1 MANRFLGLF
10 LGPRKPRR
18 TNNEFN
24 QSMIDFI
31 AEDAGMS
38 DSFRSVQ
45 PHLETSFSM
54 NEHQIHA
61 ATELGSPSLQDFT
74 SVGRPKANISS
85 VFNTPKRVFLYNYII
100 LK

>member
-10 LGPRKPRR
+10 LGPRKPKRS
-18 TNNEFN
+18 NNDFN

-31 AEDAGMS
+31 AEEGGNC

-45 PHLETSFSM
+45 PHMETSFSM
-54 NEHQIHA
+54 NDHQIHA

-74 SVGRPKANISS
+74 SLSKPKANISS
-85 VFNTPKRVFLYNYII
+85 VFNTPKRVCFFYN
-100 LK
+100 